1 MIQSAFWKF
10 YCFTSYLGTWATSIA
25 AVMSVGRC
33 SDQGKFSSTRL
44 SGSSTYKGQVQID
57 SCIPAFRVHSGCT
70 LQLMEQK

>member
-10 YCFTSYLGTWATSIA
+10 YCFTSSLGTWATSIA

-57 SCIPAFRVHSGCT
+57 SCIPAFRVHAGCT